1 MNKCTPTTTPLYYLI
16 KKYFGDTIK
25 IGTLPLKSQNKLV
38 KNTQFSNVP
47 SKDVVEKDQPHE
59 KNNESSKTK

>member
-25 IGTLPLKSQNKLV
+25 KGTSPLKSQNV
-38 KNTQFSNVP
+38 VMKNTKVANVP
-47 SKDVVEKDQPHE
+47 SNDTVEIDQPH
-59 KNNESSKTK
+59 KKKYDSSK

>member
-25 IGTLPLKSQNKLV
+25 IGTIPLKSQNILV
-38 KNTQFSNVP
+38 KNAKVANVP
-47 SKDVVEKDQPHE
+47 SNDIVGINQPHE
-59 KNNESSKTK
+59 KKNESNKTM